1 MVHDQILDDGHV
13 EGKSISVLKVDSFI
27 TWTCNKTE
35 TRNRVNLQ
43 LEQKAILFIQNEFAT
58 AN

>member
-13 EGKSISVLKVDSFI
+13 EGKSIFVLKVDSFI

-35 TRNRVNLQ
+35 TRNRVILQ
-43 LEQKAILFIQNEFAT
+43 HKQKAILFIQN
-58 AN
+58 